1 MYPLDAYL
9 LKLAQWLP
17 RPLRRCVTP
26 GHTRAA
32 ASRWQ
37 LSLTVSAP
45 RARLSDFF
53 RLGSSL

>member
-17 RPLRRCVTP
+17 RPLARLHDSWRGV
-26 GHTRAA
+26 AMA
-32 ASRWQ
+32 IE